1 MIRQHRFNFNLW
13 MFVLLCLL
21 FAACEN
27 DLKKVQEISAKEVN
41 SLIEQT
47 TGVEVIYSDS
57 AKVKARMLTP
67 LLLHFQVEK
76 PYYEMPKGVKVISF
90 DDSLKK
96 SSTVTSEYAIT
107 SKNEKMITLR
117 KNVVA
122 TNAKGDVFKSEE
134 LIWDQEKQLFY
145 SNKAVSIT
153 MANGNIING
162 TSFESNENFNPWT
175 ISQSSGNFKVNGS
188 FQ

>member
-1 MIRQHRFNFNLW
+1 MIWAHCRFNFCLL
-13 MFVLLCLL
+13 VALLCLI
-21 FAACEN
+21 FPSCEN

-41 SLIEQT
+41 TPVERT

-57 AKVKARMLTP
+57 AKVKAKMLTP
-67 LLLHFQVEK
+67 LLLHFRITK
-76 PYYEMPKGVKVISF
+76 PYYEMPKGVKVVSF
-90 DDSLKK
+90 DALLKET
-96 SSTVTSEYAIT
+96 STVTSEYAIT
-107 SKNEKMITLR
+107 SNNEKMITLR

-134 LIWDQEKQLFY
+134 LIWNQEKKIFY

-153 MANGNIING
+153 MANGNIFNG
-162 TSFESNENFNPWT
+162 TSFESNENFSPWT
-175 ISQSSGNFKVNGS
+175 MIQSTGNFKVNGN